1 VQGAGQVLGGLTACS
16 QYPCLPRQTG
26 KIVAADRQSLAAS
39 GPSRREIITSATLG
53 TRLAELSRRNSRE
66 V

>member
-1 VQGAGQVLGGLTACS
+1 LLIPTS
-16 QYPCLPRQTG
+16 PRQTG

-39 GPSRREIITSATLG
+39 DLTRSG
-53 TRLAELSRRNSRE
+53 TAIPAAFGTHLAELSRRNSRE